1 MGNLFEKSSRNH
13 VRGLVL
19 CMKFAKTSRIVAMK
33 YANETLFL
41 TFALVLVGIFVS
53 SIPYFSRRTS
63 SKANQYWLIAIGMD
77 IIAFLSFASASVVNP
92 FLLVVANTFF
102 FASYFFLFIFCRELN
117 GKSVKKLLTLSPWLF
132 LAFGSVF
139 EYLKQFGIFQDRVL
153 FVIGTL
159 IFCVIAVLIE
169 LFQLRKRERLSQI
182 NFLIFT
188 FSAEIVLGVA
198 RVWIL
203 LSDPSIAAPTSSLFT
218 EPFITSLIRWFAVAF
233 TVISFISINGFLAE
247 KLAQSDAANLE
258 DSKRVIKLLNE
269 RNLMIASLLKA
280 NKSSATEALSA
291 SIAHELNQPLGA
303 SLLNIQFLKTLHESK
318 SLGHELVGQII
329 IQLEK
334 DAKRAGEIIR
344 SLRSIFIKDSG
355 LQEVIQVQDVVENA
369 LAIYKSELLSK
380 KIQLEI
386 ALDGE
391 AVISCHRGQFLQ
403 VLLNLINNAIQVLTS
418 SDTLEKRISLRGYQD
433 PTNYVLEISDTG
445 PGVPVLKQLHL
456 FGLLSSDKSS
466 GMGVGLWLC
475 AHIMNN
481 AGGKISYQD
490 ATGGGAKFIL
500 SFPSIPGEVI
510 G

>member
-1 MGNLFEKSSRNH
+1 
-13 VRGLVL
+13 
-19 CMKFAKTSRIVAMK
+19 MK

-41 TFALVLVGIFVS
+41 TFALVLVGLFVA

-63 SKANQYWLIAIGMD
+63 SKANQYLLLAIGLD
-77 IIAFLSFASASVVNP
+77 IVAFLLFASVSAINP
-92 FLLVVANTFF
+92 ILIVFANTFF

-117 GKSVKKLLTLSPWLF
+117 GKPVKTIVTLSPLLF
-132 LAFGSVF
+132 LAFGAIF
-139 EYLKQFGIFQDRVL
+139 EYLRQFGVFHDRVL
-153 FVIGTL
+153 FVVGSL
-159 IFCVIAVLIE
+159 IFCLIAVLIE
-169 LFQLRKRERLSQI
+169 LFQVRKRERLSQI

-198 RVWIL
+198 RLWL
-203 LSDPSIAAPTSSLFT
+203 LLGDPSIAAPTSTLFT

-233 TVISFISINGFLAE
+233 TVLSFISINGFLAE

-258 DSKRVIKLLNE
+258 DSKRVTNLLNE
-269 RNLMIASLLKA
+269 RDSMIATLLKA

-303 SLLNIQFLKTLHESK
+303 SLLNIQFLKTLHETD
-318 SLGHELVGQII
+318 SLKHELVGPIVS
-329 IQLEK
+329 QLEK

-355 LQEVIQVQDVVENA
+355 PQEVIQIQEVLDNA

-380 KIQLEI
+380 KIRFEV
-386 ALDGE
+386 ALNGD
-391 AVISCHRGQFLQ
+391 AVIFCHRGQFLQ
-403 VLLNLINNAIQVLTS
+403 VILNVINNAIHAMS
-418 SDTLEKRISLRGYQD
+418 KSDSPNKLISLRGYWD
-433 PTNYVLEISDTG
+433 TESYVLEISDTG
-445 PGVPVLKQLHL
+445 PGVPVLKQPHL
-456 FGLLSSDKSS
+456 FGLLSSDKTS

-490 ATGGGAKFIL
+490 ATGGGAKFTL
-500 SFPSIPGEVI
+500 SFPALPFRAVI